1 MWIILDYHGYNEPFQ
16 NQTGWLSFWKNII
29 TSVSGLYDKIVYEPC
44 NEPVAPDVTTLASA
58 YQAWL
63 GQTRAMNDN
72 HWAIVSVNNYFS
84 GADPNL
90 INQFPLT
97 ITDPNTLWSWHE
109 YYMYQYHQAN
119 WSITDAQSFADGV
132 ASQAARLRT
141 AGKVPFMSEFGADPG
156 DVGQGLTP
164 PPDIVVGGSAGYAP
178 ESLAYVNELVSKLS
192 SQNVGYMLWTADNW
206 TDTPGAGATGALNIW
221 GQLVGQPQPAPTP
234 TPTPTPTPVP
244 TGPVDQ
250 IVMTIMENNALENTQ
265 LYPALSALGFRFD
278 GWTNNDSSCDSSQPN
293 YVMMAFGAEQP
304 TGTCPSDGFRKS
316 LPAPTLLDLVGASG
330 RSWAVIAEQRTGSYR
345 GADHDGYILES
356 PKPTR
361 GQNWPIP
368 SNSGPNGTFSDFIS
382 QVKAGTNFVV
392 FIPDDN
398 DNGHDSGSSG
408 IDSFWGLP
416 SNSSSR
422 ISQLLAA
429 MQGHNSVLQ
438 FTEDEGGTIPT
449 CYVGPAV
456 KVGSS
461 TTRYTHASHVRFV
474 GARWGG
480 NLGRSDVNAPDPGAE
495 CLKTLATVKGS
506 GKKTTGKKVR

>member
-1 MWIILDYHGYNEPFQ
+1 MSTDPISQLGADIDRIEATLSLVQQQIATMQAAITTMQAQIVALQNQPAPSPTPTPSPTPSPAPPLLTGWGGLFADSTSLDVNLDILQQRGYNCFRCMIYNADFPRTPSTASVVAAVNNAKARGMWIILDYHGYNEPFQ

-109 YYMYQYHQAN
+109 YYMYQYHQTN

-368 SNSGPNGTFSDFIS
+368 SNSGPNGTFSD
-382 QVKAGTNFVV
+382 
-392 FIPDDN
+392 
-398 DNGHDSGSSG
+398 
-408 IDSFWGLP
+408 L
-416 SNSSSR
+416 
-422 ISQLLAA
+422 
-429 MQGHNSVLQ
+429 
-438 FTEDEGGTIPT
+438 
-449 CYVGPAV
+449 
-456 KVGSS
+456 
-461 TTRYTHASHVRFV
+461 
-474 GARWGG
+474 
-480 NLGRSDVNAPDPGAE
+480 
-495 CLKTLATVKGS
+495 
-506 GKKTTGKKVR
+506 